1 MALGER
7 RKSYLTCRAPVRSA
21 PTMCNAKQRWK
32 VVGRRAG
39 QNRSFHPPRL
49 GAARR
54 VLLTID
60 RPSKIP
66 DVLIIHYP
74 LLVLAVSIKYKIL

>member
-1 MALGER
+1 M
-7 RKSYLTCRAPVRSA
+7 CSA
-21 PTMCNAKQRWK
+21 RQRWK

-39 QNRSFHPPRL
+39 QNRNFRHPPRL
-49 GAARR
+49 NSERR

-66 DVLIIHYP
+66 DVVIIHYP